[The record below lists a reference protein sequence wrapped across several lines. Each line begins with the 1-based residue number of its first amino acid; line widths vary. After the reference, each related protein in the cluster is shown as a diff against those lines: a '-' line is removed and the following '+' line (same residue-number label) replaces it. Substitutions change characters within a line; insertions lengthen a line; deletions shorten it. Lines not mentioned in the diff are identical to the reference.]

1 MDEGILPQLE
11 CFLYGQNCTLR
22 RCHCGFIRGMS
33 TVRGGDGSFWTIG
46 AVNLLLLLEILS
58 GLQHLVGRTEIAPII
73 FVSPKGENFFFAASQ
88 TQVAVDAR
96 PEEAP
101 LAE

>member
-58 GLQHLVGRTEIAPII
+58 GLPISVWSKLHITKMSLWLHPRNEYRPWGRWFLLDHWCGELIA
-73 FVSPKGENFFFAASQ
+73 FA
-88 TQVAVDAR
+88 
-96 PEEAP
+96 
-101 LAE
+101 